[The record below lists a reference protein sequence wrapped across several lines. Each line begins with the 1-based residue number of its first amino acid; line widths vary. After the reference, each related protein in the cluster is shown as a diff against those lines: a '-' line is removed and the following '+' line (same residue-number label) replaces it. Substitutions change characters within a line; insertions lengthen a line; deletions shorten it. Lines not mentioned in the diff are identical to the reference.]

1 MGNKRKVQKI
11 TKVSIR
17 QRGFG
22 DGYSGAKNV
31 SDSYISKLLK
41 QGIGKEELV
50 EMIKEYNVGYKV
62 GVLANK
68 DLNNIQVRD
77 NKEYYNGK
85 AIVDTIHINR
95 DGIIEQAELRKRK
108 KRRR

>member
-1 MGNKRKVQKI
+1 MGNKKKTQKI

-17 QRGFG
+17 QRGFS
-22 DGYSGAKNV
+22 DGYSEAKNAA
-31 SDSYISKLLK
+31 DKYISKLLK
-41 QGIGKEELV
+41 QGIGKKELV
-50 EMIKEYNVGYKV
+50 EMIKEYNVGYKI
-62 GVLANK
+62 GILANK
-68 DLNNIQVRD
+68 DLNNIHVRD
-77 NKEYYNGK
+77 DKEYYNGK